1 MFLVGWLAS
10 SVSPAETVVVRHP
23 EGLVRGFLVLRS
35 LDGTA
40 LADGDLIQSAK
51 GDRVTS
57 RLVFRFRDGSLHDET
72 AVFTQRGRFRL
83 VSDHLVQRGPSF
95 PEPIDVRI
103 DAASGNVKIRYL
115 DKGEEKSIEEREPLP
130 EDLANGLM
138 LVLVKNI
145 AADAPSTSVSAL
157 AATPKPRKVKYV
169 VTPAGEDPFSVGGAS
184 HKATRFRV
192 KVEIGGMAGLIAP
205 IIGKQPPDTF
215 VWILGGEAPGFVR
228 SEGPLY
234 QDGPIWRIELAR
246 PDYPEM
252 RVERRGNPAPA
263 SAGHPER

>member
-1 MFLVGWLAS
+1 MRPRFSATLLLLGAWLVSAP
-10 SVSPAETVVVRHP
+10 SPAETVAVRHP
-23 EGLVRGFLVLRS
+23 EGLVRGFLTLRS
-35 LDGTA
+35 LDGAA
-40 LADGDLIQSAK
+40 LADGDLIQSAN

-95 PEPIDVRI
+95 PNPLDVWI
-103 DAASGNVKIRYL
+103 DATSGNVKIRYRE
-115 DKGEEKSIEEREPLP
+115 KGEEKSIEEREELP

-138 LVLVKNI
+138 LVLLKNVP
-145 AADAPSTSVSAL
+145 ADPVSMSVSAL

-169 VTPAGEDPFSVGGAS
+169 VSRAGEDPFSVGGAS

-192 KVEIGGMAGLIAP
+192 KVEIGGVAGLIAP
-205 IIGKQPPDTF
+205 IIGKQPPETF

-228 SEGPLY
+228 SEGPLF
-234 QDGPIWRIELAR
+234 QGGPIWRIELAR

-252 RVERRGNPAPA
+252 RVERR
-263 SAGHPER
+263 

>member
-1 MFLVGWLAS
+1 MRLCITAIVTLLVGGLVSGTLPADTLA
-10 SVSPAETVVVRHP
+10 VRHP
-23 EGLVRGFLVLRS
+23 EGLVRGFLILRS

-57 RLVFRFRDGSLHDET
+57 RLVFRFRDGSIHDET

-83 VSDHLVQRGPSF
+83 VSDHLIQRGPSF
-95 PEPIDVRI
+95 PKPLDVRI
-103 DAASGNVKIRYL
+103 DAASGNVKIRYR
-115 DKGEEKSIEEREPLP
+115 DKGAEKPHAQRDVIH
-130 EDLANGLM
+130 DGLANALM
-138 LVLVKNI
+138 LVNVKNSPG
-145 AADAPSTSVSAL
+145 DSAPTSVSAL
-157 AATPKPRKVKYV
+157 AATPKPRLVKYV

-184 HKATRFRV
+184 HKATRYRV
-192 KVEIGGMAGLIAP
+192 KVEIGGIAGVIAP

-252 RVERRGNPAPA
+252 RVER
-263 SAGHPER
+263 

>member
-1 MFLVGWLAS
+1 MRPRPSATLLFLGALLAS
-10 SVSPAETVVVRHP
+10 AVSPAETVAVRHP
-23 EGLVRGFLVLRS
+23 EGLVRGFLTLRA

-95 PEPIDVRI
+95 PNPLDVWI
-103 DAASGNVKIRYL
+103 DATSGNVKIRYRE
-115 DKGEEKSIEEREPLP
+115 KGEEKSIEEREELP

-138 LVLVKNI
+138 LVLLKNI
-145 AADAPSTSVSAL
+145 PADPVSTSVSAL

-169 VTPAGEDPFSVGGAS
+169 VSVAGEDPFSVGGAS
-184 HKATRFRV
+184 HKATRYRV
-192 KVEIGGMAGLIAP
+192 KVEIGGVAGLIAP

-215 VWILGGEAPGFVR
+215 VWILGGDAPGFVR
-228 SEGPLY
+228 SEGPLF
-234 QDGPIWRIELAR
+234 QGGPIWRIELAW

-252 RVERRGNPAPA
+252 RVERR
-263 SAGHPER
+263 